1 VVLVMLCG
9 AQVLVDNYIA
19 PRALMAKYD
28 EHSAL
33 LTMDVTRW
41 VKDYKKNEP
50 TLEKYGEEI
59 ERYRKQAETIHEISL
74 NEVRHG
80 MFMVN
85 CEPIKRA
92 LASKAT
98 QVRVACARG
107 SVPHAACDGPA
118 VYRMAGSHRACEAQA
133 APCDLQHAN
142 MRTHQLAVCAME
154 YRIGCAR
161 RWPTSCS
168 SRSTQ
173 MCSTSCLRSARAS
186 STSTRR

>member
-1 VVLVMLCG
+1 MMLCG

-59 ERYRKQAETIHEISL
+59 ERYRKQADTIHEISL

-98 QVRVACARG
+98 QVSARGVRQRQRAACAMRW
-107 SVPHAACDGPA
+107 A
-118 VYRMAGSHRACEAQA
+118 VYRHDFRHGW
-133 APCDLQHAN
+133 L
-142 MRTHQLAVCAME
+142 RT
-154 YRIGCAR
+154 
-161 RWPTSCS
+161 
-168 SRSTQ
+168 
-173 MCSTSCLRSARAS
+173 
-186 STSTRR
+186 